1 MFELAAKSI
10 DWLLLNYWQL
20 FENYDWIIDSQI
32 LTFAKSENILIFQLN
47 SNILNILSHDMFQ
60 SKPNPDRK
68 CIVRFH
74 IEHWDPFQF
83 FINSM
88 YAFI

>member
-47 SNILNILSHDMFQ
+47 SNILNILSYGMFQ
-60 SKPNPDRK
+60 SACVRSRDLAARCVMTMNSARVKPT
-68 CIVRFH
+68 
-74 IEHWDPFQF
+74 
-83 FINSM
+83 
-88 YAFI
+88 